1 LYRALLF
8 DLDGTLAETD
18 SLHLPTWMD
27 TLEPYGV
34 EVNEQFY
41 RDRISG
47 RSTGE
52 IVREL
57 LPDLTAEENRLV
69 GDAKEASFRERAAE
83 LEPLP
88 GLIDFVER
96 GRKGGMKI
104 ALVTNAPEENVEAI
118 LLALELRDYFDAVV
132 LADEVEAVKPDP
144 APYRAALQKTGVP
157 AKDALAF
164 EDSVSG
170 ISSSVAAGI
179 PTVGIA
185 SSQNPERL
193 LEAGAFTTARDF
205 TDEQLWAMIDARVRA
220 EADSRTGTPT
230 DTGRTH

>member
-18 SLHLPTWMD
+18 SLHLPTWVD
-27 TLEPYGV
+27 ALQPYGV
-34 EVNEQFY
+34 EVDEEFY

-47 RSTGE
+47 RSTAE

-57 LPDLTAEENRLV
+57 LPDLTDEQGRSIGE
-69 GDAKEASFRERAAE
+69 AKEASFRERASE

-88 GLIDFVER
+88 GLVDFVIQ
-96 GRKGGMKI
+96 GRELGMRI
-104 ALVTNAPEENVEAI
+104 ALVTNAPEQNVETI
-118 LLALELRDYFDAVV
+118 LLALKLRDFFDVVV

-144 APYRAALQKTGVP
+144 APYRAALEKISVP
-157 AKDALAF
+157 AEVALAF

-185 SSQNPERL
+185 SSQDPEKL
-193 LEAGAFTTARDF
+193 LGAGAFVTAQDF
-205 TDEQLWAMIDARVRA
+205 IDPRL
-220 EADSRTGTPT
+220 RTLIETQA
-230 DTGRTH
+230 

>member
-1 LYRALLF
+1 MYRALLF

-18 SLHLPTWMD
+18 SLHLPTWVD
-27 TLEPYGV
+27 ALQPYGV
-34 EVNEQFY
+34 EVDEEFY

-47 RSTGE
+47 RSTAE

-57 LPDLTAEENRLV
+57 LPDLTDEQGRSIGE
-69 GDAKEASFRERAAE
+69 AKEASFRERASE

-88 GLIDFVER
+88 GLVDFVIQ
-96 GRKGGMKI
+96 GRELGMRI
-104 ALVTNAPEENVEAI
+104 ALVTNAPEENVETI
-118 LLALELRDYFDAVV
+118 LLALKLRDFFDVVV

-144 APYRAALQKTGVP
+144 APYRAALKKTSVP
-157 AKDALAF
+157 AEAALAF

-185 SSQNPERL
+185 SSQDPEKL
-193 LEAGAFTTARDF
+193 LGAGAFTTANDF
-205 TDEQLWAMIDARVRA
+205 TDPQL
-220 EADSRTGTPT
+220 RTLI
-230 DTGRTH
+230 

>member
-1 LYRALLF
+1 MYRALLF

-18 SLHLPTWMD
+18 SLHLPTWVD
-27 TLEPYGV
+27 ALQPYGV
-34 EVNEQFY
+34 EVDEEFY

-47 RSTGE
+47 RNTVE

-57 LPDLTAEENRLV
+57 LPDLTDEQGRSIGE
-69 GDAKEASFRERAAE
+69 AKEASFRERVSE

-88 GLIDFVER
+88 GLVDFVIQ
-96 GRKGGMKI
+96 GRELGMRI
-104 ALVTNAPEENVEAI
+104 ALVTNAPDENVETI
-118 LLALELRDYFDAVV
+118 LLALKLRDFFDVVV

-144 APYRAALQKTGVP
+144 APYRAALEKISVP
-157 AKDALAF
+157 AEVALAF

-185 SSQNPERL
+185 SSQDPEKL
-193 LEAGAFTTARDF
+193 LGAGAFVTAQDF
-205 TDEQLWAMIDARVRA
+205 IDPRL
-220 EADSRTGTPT
+220 RTLIETQA
-230 DTGRTH
+230 

>member
-1 LYRALLF
+1 LYRALLL

-18 SLHLPTWMD
+18 SLHLPTWVD
-27 TLEPYGV
+27 ALQPYGV
-34 EVNEQFY
+34 EVDEQFY

-47 RSTGE
+47 RSTAE

-57 LPDLTAEENRLV
+57 LPDLTDEQGRSIGE
-69 GDAKEASFRERAAE
+69 AKEASFRERASE

-88 GLIDFVER
+88 GLVDFVIQ
-96 GRKGGMKI
+96 GRELGMRI
-104 ALVTNAPEENVEAI
+104 ALVTNAPEQNVETI
-118 LLALELRDYFDAVV
+118 LLALKLRDFFDVVV

-144 APYRAALQKTGVP
+144 APYRAALEKISVP
-157 AKDALAF
+157 AEVALAF

-185 SSQNPERL
+185 SSQDPEKL
-193 LEAGAFTTARDF
+193 LGAGAFVTAQDF
-205 TDEQLWAMIDARVRA
+205 TDPRL
-220 EADSRTGTPT
+220 RTLIETQA
-230 DTGRTH
+230 

>member
-18 SLHLPTWMD
+18 SLHLPTWVD
-27 TLEPYGV
+27 ALQPYGV
-34 EVNEQFY
+34 EVDEEFY

-47 RSTGE
+47 RSTAE

-57 LPDLTAEENRLV
+57 LPDLTEEQGRSI
-69 GDAKEASFRERAAE
+69 GEAKEASFRERASE

-88 GLIDFVER
+88 GLVDFVIQ
-96 GRKGGMKI
+96 GRELGMRI
-104 ALVTNAPEENVEAI
+104 ALVTNAPEQNVETI
-118 LLALELRDYFDAVV
+118 LLALKLRDFFDVVV

-144 APYRAALQKTGVP
+144 APYRAALEKISVP
-157 AKDALAF
+157 AEVALAF

-179 PTVGIA
+179 PTIGIA
-185 SSQNPERL
+185 SSQDPEKL
-193 LEAGAFTTARDF
+193 LGAGAFVTAQDF
-205 TDEQLWAMIDARVRA
+205 TDPRL
-220 EADSRTGTPT
+220 RTLIETQA
-230 DTGRTH
+230 